1 MNKAG
6 FTLIEILLSMVI
18 LSSVIFVGSLS
29 FSVYSEKWQSGIGDF
44 DAVYAES
51 RNLILLQKMFVGASN
66 YIIKNEKDDVAYFF
80 EGTSERLVFVSN
92 NPIYNPASP
101 AVVSLHI
108 ETSSDGKQNLV
119 YSEYSFEEQLLLHE
133 NQTLKK
139 DFSIVLL
146 SRENIRFNF
155 FGWETKEQ
163 HVASYDG
170 EDFHPDWQK
179 TYDGDVSGMLPL
191 AVSIIWLN
199 SEPIIFTIPN
209 DNAELLSYT
218 KQKRNE
224 A

>member
-1 MNKAG
+1 MTKTG

-29 FSVYSEKWQSGIGDF
+29 FAVYSEKWQSGIGDF
-44 DAVYAES
+44 DEVYAES
-51 RNLILLQKMFVGASN
+51 RNVLLMQKMFIGASN
-66 YIIKNEKDDVAYFF
+66 YIIKNEKGDVAYFF
-80 EGTSERLVFVSN
+80 EGASQRLTFVSN

-108 ETSSDGKQNLV
+108 ETNSDGLQNLV
-119 YSEYSFEEQLLLHE
+119 YSEYSFEDQLLLHE
-133 NQTLKK
+133 NQPLEK
-139 DFSIVLL
+139 DFSMVLL
-146 SRENIRFNF
+146 SRENIRFNY
-155 FGWETKEQ
+155 FGWETNEQ
-163 HVASYDG
+163 RIASNDG
-170 EDFHPDWQK
+170 KDFVPDWQK
-179 TYDGDVSGMLPL
+179 IYDGDVSGMLPF
-191 AVSIIWLN
+191 AVSIIWSN

>member
-1 MNKAG
+1 
-6 FTLIEILLSMVI
+6 MVI

-51 RNLILLQKMFVGASN
+51 RNMLLMQKMFVGASN

-80 EGTSERLVFVSN
+80 EGTSQRLAFVSN
-92 NPIYNPASP
+92 KPIYNPTSP

-108 ETSSDGKQNLV
+108 ETNSEGLQNLV
-119 YSEYSFEEQLLLHE
+119 YSEYSFENQLLLNK
-133 NQTLKK
+133 NQALQKH
-139 DFSIVLL
+139 FSMVLF
-146 SRENIRFNF
+146 SRENIRFNY

-163 HVASYDG
+163 RIAANDG
-170 EDFHPDWQK
+170 QNFVPVWHNIF
-179 TYDGDVSGMLPL
+179 DGDVSGMLPF
-191 AVSIIWLN
+191 AVNIIWLN

-218 KQKRNE
+218 NQKRNE

>member
-1 MNKAG
+1 
-6 FTLIEILLSMVI
+6 
-18 LSSVIFVGSLS
+18 
-29 FSVYSEKWQSGIGDF
+29 
-44 DAVYAES
+44 
-51 RNLILLQKMFVGASN
+51 
-66 YIIKNEKDDVAYFF
+66 
-80 EGTSERLVFVSN
+80 
-92 NPIYNPASP
+92 
-101 AVVSLHI
+101 VSLHI